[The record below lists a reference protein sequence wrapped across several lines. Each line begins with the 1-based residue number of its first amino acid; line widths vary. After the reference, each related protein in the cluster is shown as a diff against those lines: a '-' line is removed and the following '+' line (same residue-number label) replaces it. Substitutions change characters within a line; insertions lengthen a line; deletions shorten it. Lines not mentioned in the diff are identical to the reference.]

1 MEGKYKQLK
10 EDVLDEI
17 EEIEQVLK
25 DLYSL
30 NSNLDPDKIG

>member
-1 MEGKYKQLK
+1 MEWKYEQLK